1 MSAESLGGWLTVNG
15 NLRYCRLLGEHLDIF
30 TDNSLSTREFS
41 IELSKI
47 VDAIGSNDKEF
58 ELLPE
63 NSPELHFTSEDVG
76 TIQKWRNSIFKC
88 INIECLHQNIPNLSD
103 FKLIKII
110 GEGYSG
116 KVHLVSRKSDDK
128 LFALKLI
135 QRQKLIGTSSINRT
149 ITERNILI
157 HIKFPFITKI
167 YSAFQTDTYLV
178 LALEYVGGGDLQHH
192 LDKGVNFTSKQI
204 KLYLAQLVL
213 ALEHLHSM
221 GIVFRD
227 MKPSNILISKDGSLK
242 LTDFGLAKNISNSST
257 TRTMCGTHEY
267 LSPEMINGE
276 QYDFSVDWWAFGV
289 IAYRLICGFLPFNS
303 PNLLRL
309 YDKISKCCYRIP
321 ARINEDAKQFI
332 CGLLK
337 RDPRERFTLEQ
348 IKNHKYF
355 DGIDWQKV
363 YKKEYTMDFVP
374 FKADDDSA
382 FNFDTGLFDPSKYNQ
397 YENEYEASDSCS
409 ISPSSSNWDLC
420 GENNGSFIK
429 DFSFSSSY
437 ENFDDDF

>member
-1 MSAESLGGWLTVNG
+1 MNAESLQGWLSVN
-15 NLRYCRLLGEHLDIF
+15 NNQRYCCLSDGILEIF
-30 TDNSLSTREFS
+30 TDENLEKKEFS
-41 IELSKI
+41 IKLSKI
-47 VDAIGSNDKEF
+47 ADATRSNENEF

-63 NSPELHFTSEDVG
+63 NSPELHFASNDID
-76 TIQKWRNSIFKC
+76 TIQKWKDSIFNC
-88 INIECLHQNIPNLSD
+88 IDLQCLHENIPNLSD

-116 KVHLVSRKSDDK
+116 KVHLVRRKSDDK

-135 QRQKLIGTSSINRT
+135 PRQKLIGSSSIQRT

-167 YSAFQTDTYLV
+167 YSAFQTETYLV

-192 LDKGVNFTSKQI
+192 LDRGTSLTSNQI

-221 GIVFRD
+221 GIIFRD
-227 MKPSNILISKDGSLK
+227 LKPSNILISKDGSLK
-242 LTDFGLAKNISNSST
+242 LTDFGLAKNLSNSSN

-267 LSPEMINGE
+267 ICPEMINGE
-276 QYDFSVDWWAFGV
+276 DYDFSVDIWSLGI
-289 IAYRLICGFLPFNS
+289 IAYRLICDTLPFNS
-303 PNLLRL
+303 PNLFKL
-309 YDKISKCCYRIP
+309 YDKISKCNYRVP
-321 ARINEDAKQFI
+321 ARIDEDAKNLI

-337 RDPRERFTLEQ
+337 KDPRQRLTLEQ

-355 DGIDWQKV
+355 SDIDWQKV
-363 YKKEYTMDFVP
+363 YKKEYKMEFLP
-374 FKADDDSA
+374 YKADDESA
-382 FNFDTGLFDPSKYNQ
+382 YNFDTDLFDRSKYNQ
-397 YENEYEASDSCS
+397 YENEYETSDSCS
-409 ISPSSSNWDLC
+409 LSPSNSNWDLF
-420 GENNGSFIK
+420 GENNESFIK

-437 ENFDDDF
+437 ENFDDDL